1 MSQLK
6 IYIGNLNFST
16 TADSLEQHFSQ
27 FGPIAD
33 VRIIKDRETGRSR
46 GFGFI
51 TYQDEQSVQNSL
63 AANNTEF
70 DGKTLRVNVAND
82 DERRGGAGGAGG
94 GGGFS
99 SRPPRQGGGF
109 GGGNGGGGF
118 GGGRR

>member
-33 VRIIKDRETGRSR
+33 VRIIKDREPGRSR
-46 GFGFI
+46 GFGFT

>member
-82 DERRGGAGGAGG
+82 DERRTGGGAGGA

>member
-82 DERRGGAGGAGG
+82 DERRAGGAGG

-118 GGGRR
+118 GGGGRR

>member
-16 TADSLEQHFSQ
+16 NADTLEQHFSQ
-27 FGPIAD
+27 FGPVAD

-70 DGKTLRVNVAND
+70 EGKVLRVNVAND
-82 DERRGGAGGAGG
+82 DERTGG
-94 GGGFS
+94 GGGGGRS
-99 SRPPRQGGGF
+99 SGGGRPS
-109 GGGNGGGGF
+109 GGGGF
-118 GGGRR
+118 GGGRPSGGGFDKFKRN